1 MSSSSSSSTVSLQQ
15 QVDAREAPEV
25 RRFGTFSGVFV
36 PTLLTILGVIMYL
49 REGWVVGN
57 AGLLGAWAIILLAGG
72 IVAFTGLSLS
82 SITTN
87 IRIGAGGAFSIIT
100 QALGLEAG
108 GSIGLSFYLAQA
120 LAVAMYIF
128 GFREGWLR
136 IFPTHPPLIV
146 DLVTFAVLFI
156 IAWVSANLA
165 FRVQY
170 LILAIVALSL
180 VSAFAVF
187 ITGPLP
193 YQPTWIGNFPGTP
206 ENGFQGVSFW
216 YVFAVFFP
224 AMTGIMAGA
233 NMSGELK
240 DPRRSIPLGTMS
252 AIVLS
257 LVIYLSL
264 AYWFARVA
272 SPDDLV
278 RNYTVMIEKSL
289 WPPAVLAGLLGA
301 TFSSG
306 LSSLVGAP
314 RILQALAAH
323 NVIPKGDAL
332 ARLGSNGEPRA
343 ALVFTGIIVLAALL
357 LRNLNAIAPLITMFF
372 LITYAIIN
380 VVLLLEERLKLTSFR
395 PLLRVPV
402 IVPLLGAVGS
412 LAVMFIIN
420 PVFSLVAVVVVLLIY
435 WGLQRRRLRA
445 PYGDLR
451 SGLFVALAEWAAMHV
466 SELPSDQERAWR
478 PNLLAPFQDPAE
490 IWSVFEFLHDLI
502 YPQGSIKLLGLTRD
516 HEDARMG
523 KNVAELRQ
531 AFRAKGIY
539 AVSAMVVDPD
549 PVEGLLASIQALSGV
564 VFRPNVLWL
573 HANVFAEEAFR
584 SRLQEIADE
593 AHRVGMGVM
602 MLGSGPKAGFG
613 ERQRIT
619 VWVHDQSPAWELDMH
634 LGNIDLA
641 LLSAYLLR
649 QNWQGRIEVVTVV
662 ANAEEVDKARRY
674 LNHLV
679 DMARLRHVDVRVEQG
694 AFLDALAASGHS
706 DLHIVGFPKRLS
718 MDFVDTVMAHAGAAC
733 LFVQDSGR
741 ENVLA

>member
-1 MSSSSSSSTVSLQQ
+1 MAGISTENVPLQQ
-15 QVDAREAPEV
+15 QVEAREAPDI

-57 AGLLGAWAIILLAGG
+57 AGLLGAWAIILLAGA
-72 IVAFTGLSLS
+72 ITTFTGLSLS

-108 GSIGLSFYLAQA
+108 GSIGISFYLAQS

-128 GFREGWLR
+128 GFREGWHR
-136 IFPTHPPLIV
+136 IFPNHPALAV
-146 DLVTFAVLFI
+146 DLITFAVLFI
-156 IAWVSANLA
+156 IAYLSANLA

-170 LILAIVALSL
+170 LILAIVGISL
-180 VSAFAVF
+180 VSAFATF
-187 ITGPLP
+187 FTGPLP

-206 ENGFQGVSFW
+206 ENGFQGVGFW

-224 AMTGIMAGA
+224 AVTGIMAGA

-240 DPRRSIPLGTMS
+240 NPRRSIPLGTMS
-252 AIVLS
+252 AIGLS
-257 LVIYLSL
+257 LVIYLAL
-264 AYWFARVA
+264 AYWFSRVA
-272 SPDDLV
+272 SPDELV
-278 RNYTVMIEKSL
+278 HNYTVMVEKSL
-289 WPPAVLAGLLGA
+289 WPQAVLAGLLGA

-323 NVIPKGDAL
+323 NVIPKGDWL
-332 ARLGSNGEPRA
+332 ARPGANGEPRA
-343 ALVFTGIIVLAALL
+343 ALLLTGVIVLAALL

-402 IVPLLGAVGS
+402 IVPLFGAVGS
-412 LAVMFIIN
+412 LVVMFIIN
-420 PVFSLVAVVVVLLIY
+420 PVFSLVAVVVVMLIY

-451 SGLFVALAEWAAMHV
+451 SGLFVALAEWAAIHV
-466 SELPSDQERAWR
+466 SELPTDQERAWR
-478 PNLLAPFQDPAE
+478 PNLLAPFQTPAE

-502 YPQGSIKLLGLTRD
+502 YPQGSIKLLGLTKQA
-516 HEDARMG
+516 EDGRLQ
-523 KNVAELRQ
+523 KEVAELMQ

-539 AVSAMVVDPD
+539 TASAVVADHD

-564 VFRPNVLWL
+564 FFRPNVLWL
-573 HANVFAEEAFR
+573 HADVFREDEFR
-584 SRLQEIADE
+584 ERMQEIADE

-602 MLGSGPKAGFG
+602 MLASGPEAGLG

-619 VWVHDQSPAWELDMH
+619 VWVHDQSPKWELDMH

-649 QNWQGRIEVVTVV
+649 NNWHGRIEVVTVV
-662 ANAEEVDKARRY
+662 AEEGEVEKAQHY
-674 LNHLV
+674 LQHLV
-679 DMARLRHVDVRVEQG
+679 EMARLRHVDIRVEQG
-694 AFLDALAASGHS
+694 DFRDVLAASGHS
-706 DLHIVGFPKRLS
+706 DLHIVGFPRQVS
-718 MDFVDTVMAHAGAAC
+718 MVFVEDIMSHARAAC

>member
-1 MSSSSSSSTVSLQQ
+1 MSNETIPTVPLQK
-15 QVDAREAPEV
+15 QVEAQEALGV
-25 RRFGTFSGVFV
+25 RRFGTFAGVFT

-57 AGLLGAWAIILLAGG
+57 AGLLGAWAIVLLAGA
-72 IVAFTGLSLS
+72 ITACTGLSLS
-82 SITTN
+82 SIATN

-108 GSIGLSFYLAQA
+108 GSIGISFYLAQT
-120 LAVAMYIF
+120 LAVAMYVF
-128 GFREGWLR
+128 GFRAGWKFL
-136 IFPTHPPLIV
+136 FPHHPALAV
-146 DLVTFAVLFI
+146 DLVTFAVLFV
-156 IAWVSANLA
+156 IAYVSANLA

-170 LILAIVALSL
+170 LILAIVLLSL
-180 VSAFAVF
+180 ASAFAVF
-187 ITGPLP
+187 FTGPLP
-193 YQPTWIGNFPGTP
+193 YRPTWIGRFPGTL
-206 ENGFQGVSFW
+206 ENGFQGASFW

-224 AMTGIMAGA
+224 AVTGIMAGA

-252 AIVLS
+252 AIALS
-257 LVIYLSL
+257 LVVYLAL
-264 AYWFARVA
+264 AYWFSRVA
-272 SPDDLV
+272 SPDELV
-278 RNYTVMIEKSL
+278 RNYLVMIEKSL

-323 NVIPKGDAL
+323 NVIPKGDVL
-332 ARLGSNGEPRA
+332 AQPGANGEPRA
-343 ALVFTGIIVLAALL
+343 ALAFTGLIVLVALL

-372 LITYAIIN
+372 LITYAMIN

-402 IVPLLGAVGS
+402 VVPFLGAVGS

-420 PVFSLVAVVVVLLIY
+420 PIFSLVAVVVVSLIY

-451 SGLFVALAEWAAMHV
+451 SGLFVALAEWAAIHV

-490 IWSVFEFLHDLI
+490 AWSVYDFLHDLI
-502 YPQGSIKLLGLTRD
+502 YPQGSIRLLGLTRPPA
-516 HEDARMG
+516 DARLA
-523 KNVAELRQ
+523 NEVEELRQ
-531 AFRAKGIY
+531 AFRRRGIY
-539 AVSAMVVDPD
+539 TMSAVVVNHD

-564 VFRPNVLWL
+564 FFRPNVLWL
-573 HANVFAEEAFR
+573 HADAFQEATFR
-584 SRLQEIADE
+584 ERLQDIADE

-602 MLGSGPKAGFG
+602 MLAFGPRAGFG
-613 ERQRIT
+613 ERKRIT
-619 VWVHDQSPAWELDMH
+619 VWVRDQGPDWELDMH

-649 QNWQGRIEVVTVV
+649 QNWHARIEVVTAV
-662 ANAEEVDKARRY
+662 ADASE
-674 LNHLV
+674 LNHARHYLHYLV
-679 DMARLRHVDVRVEQG
+679 EMARLRHTDVRVEQG
-694 AFLDALAASGHS
+694 AFLDVVAASGHS
-706 DLHIVGFPKRLS
+706 DLHIVGFPKAVNMS
-718 MDFVDTVMAHAGAAC
+718 FVERVMNRARAAC
-733 LFVQDSGR
+733 LFVRDSDR

>member
-1 MSSSSSSSTVSLQQ
+1 MSSPISSSTVSLQQ

-25 RRFGTFSGVFV
+25 RKFGAFSGVFV

-146 DLVTFAVLFI
+146 DLVTFAVLFV

-170 LILAIVALSL
+170 LILAIVAISL
-180 VSAFAVF
+180 ISAFATF
-187 ITGPLP
+187 FTGPLP

-206 ENGFQGVSFW
+206 ENGFQSVSFW

-224 AMTGIMAGA
+224 AVTGIMAGA

-240 DPRRSIPLGTMS
+240 EPRRNIPVGTMS
-252 AIVLS
+252 AIAIS
-257 LVIYLSL
+257 LVIYLAL
-264 AYWFARVA
+264 AYWFSRVA
-272 SPDDLV
+272 SPDELV
-278 RNYTVMIEKSL
+278 HNYTVMVEKSL

-323 NVIPKGDAL
+323 NVIPKSDLL
-332 ARLGSNGEPRA
+332 ARPGANGEPRA
-343 ALVFTGIIVLAALL
+343 ALVFTGAIVLAGLL
-357 LRNLNAIAPLITMFF
+357 LRDLNAVAPLITMFF

-395 PLLRVPV
+395 PLLRAPV
-402 IVPLLGAVGS
+402 IVPLLGAMGS

-451 SGLFVALAEWAAMHV
+451 SGLFVALAEWAARHV

-478 PNLLAPFQDPAE
+478 PNLLAPFQNPAE
-490 IWSVFEFLHDLI
+490 IWSAFEFLRDLI
-502 YPQGSIKLLGLTRD
+502 YPQGSIKLLALTSNAD
-516 HEDARMG
+516 DKNLEG
-523 KNVAELRQ
+523 KMNELVR
-531 AFRAKGIY
+531 AFRQKEIY
-539 AVSAMVVDPD
+539 TMSAMVADHD

-564 VFRPNVLWL
+564 FFRPNVLWL
-573 HANVFAEEAFR
+573 HANVFSGGAFR
-584 SRLQEIADE
+584 QRLQAIADE
-593 AHRVGMGVM
+593 ARRVGMGVM
-602 MLGSGPKAGFG
+602 MLGSGPEAGFG

-619 VWVHDQSPAWELDMH
+619 VWVHEQGPAWKLDMH

-649 QNWQGRIEVVTVV
+649 QNWKGRIEVVTV
-662 ANAEEVDKARRY
+662 AATAEEVDKARSY
-674 LNHLV
+674 LHHLM

-694 AFLDALAASGHS
+694 AFLDALAASRHS
-706 DLHIVGFPKRLS
+706 DLHIVGFPKAVD
-718 MDFVDTVMAHAGAAC
+718 MEFVEKVMKRAGAAC